1 MILLRE
7 IYRAMSIPVSHIVL
21 LCPRLRRIEIF
32 QGRFMKKGKRRY
44 KLFTGIAVVTVLLNV
59 IAWNSTGFCDAYI
72 AYVFPIWVNTYGR
85 ITGLFPFSVGEWMIV
100 AGLFTVLAAVVI
112 AMITVTVLAVHRFFA
127 KEKPLRTELYDKWM
141 GFAGRF
147 YTFFAWTTL
156 LVCLVMT
163 LNCFILYHAS
173 AFSEKYFGRAG
184 ENRMDGA
191 GKYSVDELLVLYNGL
206 AQRCNALAA
215 QVERDEDGKVIYPG
229 GILENGEISDMQDKA
244 VEIMRQLGESY
255 PQLDGY
261 YPRPKPMTFSDFM
274 CQQYMQGYYFPFS
287 MEANYNDVMYI
298 LNKPAAMC
306 HELAHLRG
314 YIFEDE
320 ANFISYLACIRSDD
334 IYFQYSGCL
343 SVLPYVT
350 NDLYVEMQSNPQAYG
365 EAADKNPPV
374 RLSRQVYEDDVFVTE
389 EEWERIN
396 GTAILDTELVDEL
409 SDVFIDTTLK
419 ANGVSDGMDSYSR
432 VVELLL
438 LYHREGSQ
446 AP

>member
-1 MILLRE
+1 
-7 IYRAMSIPVSHIVL
+7 
-21 LCPRLRRIEIF
+21 
-32 QGRFMKKGKRRY
+32 MKRGKRRH
-44 KLFTGIAVVTVLLNV
+44 KLWIGMAAAVVLLNAA
-59 IAWNSTGFCDAYI
+59 AWNSTAFCDTYI
-72 AYVFPIWVNTYGR
+72 AWIFPVWVNTYGR
-85 ITGLFPFSVGEWMIV
+85 ITGLFPFSVGEWMIA
-100 AGLFTVLAAVVI
+100 AGLVLLGCAFVLAPA
-112 AMITVTVLAVHRFFA
+112 AALAVCIPLPAFRRIRGKCLGMVKGFYVFFI
-127 KEKPLRTELYDKWM
+127 W
-141 GFAGRF
+141 
-147 YTFFAWTTL
+147 TL
-156 LVCLVMT
+156 LIVCLVMT

-173 AFSEKYFGRAG
+173 TFSEKYFGERGSEAEG
-184 ENRMDGA
+184 TYTAN
-191 GKYSVDELLVLYNGL
+191 ELILLYNEI
-206 AQRCNALAA
+206 AEKCNTLSR
-215 QVERDEDGKVIYPG
+215 QVERDEQGRIVYPG
-229 GILENGEISDMQDKA
+229 GLLENGEIGTMKEKA
-244 VEIMRQLGESY
+244 IEIMKQLGETY

-261 YPRPKPMTFSDFM
+261 YPSPKPFFFSDFI

-419 ANGVSDGMDSYSR
+419 ANGVSDGMGSYSR